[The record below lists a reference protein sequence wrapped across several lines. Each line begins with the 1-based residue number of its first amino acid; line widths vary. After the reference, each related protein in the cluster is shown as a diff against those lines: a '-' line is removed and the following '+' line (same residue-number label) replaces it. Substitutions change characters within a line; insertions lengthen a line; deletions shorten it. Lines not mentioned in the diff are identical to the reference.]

1 MWQVVH
7 HPTIIAMHGEGES
20 WSFTADADV
29 RAKFW
34 GRSVELLPIGLI
46 RLRFDDGDE
55 YNWAKVRLAMMLL
68 AKHTHSEALL
78 NTSQIA
84 AEQMRCFVW
93 LIHGCISKPVAFKWP
108 CCVPDIEM

>member
-1 MWQVVH
+1 MSSPSLQSFADKCTLLQVVH

-20 WSFTADADV
+20 WSFSADADV

-55 YNWAKVRLAMMLL
+55 YNWAKVRLATRLSRIGL
-68 AKHTHSEALL
+68 
-78 NTSQIA
+78 Q
-84 AEQMRCFVW
+84 
-93 LIHGCISKPVAFKWP
+93 
-108 CCVPDIEM
+108 